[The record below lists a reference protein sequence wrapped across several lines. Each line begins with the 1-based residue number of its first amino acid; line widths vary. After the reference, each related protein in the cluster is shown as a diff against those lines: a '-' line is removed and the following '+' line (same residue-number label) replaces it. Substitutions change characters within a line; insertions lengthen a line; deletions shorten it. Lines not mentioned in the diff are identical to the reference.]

1 MTTFLLDVNVLIA
14 LVDPNHVH
22 HDPAHLWFARVGRR
36 RFATCPITEN
46 GLLRIV
52 GNPRYP
58 ASPGPPS
65 AVLPSLVA
73 IRALSGHQ
81 FWPDDASL
89 ADPKYGASSFLTTHS
104 RVTDG
109 YLVGLARARR
119 GRLATFDHR
128 LATDGPVED
137 RSSIELL

>member
-22 HDPAHLWFARVGRR
+22 HDPAHTWFARDGKR

-58 ASPGPPS
+58 GSPGPPS

-73 IRALSGHQ
+73 IRALPGHQ

-89 ADPKYGASSFLTTHS
+89 ADPARGASSCLANHA

-109 YLVGLARARR
+109 YLVALARIRR

-128 LATDGPVED
+128 LATDVAEED

>member
-22 HDPAHLWFARVGRR
+22 HDAAHAWFARVGKRH
-36 RFATCPITEN
+36 FATCPITEN
-46 GLLRIV
+46 GLLRVV

-58 ASPGPPS
+58 GSPGPPS

-73 IRALSGHQ
+73 IRALPGHE
-81 FWPDDASL
+81 FWPDDVSL
-89 ADPKYGASSFLTTHS
+89 ASSDHPAARPLSTHS

-109 YLVGLARARR
+109 YLVALARSRR

-128 LATDGPVED
+128 LAADLASDE
-137 RSSIELL
+137 RSALEIL